1 MSRSL
6 KRTLF
11 KRAEYQIVISE
22 EDEPFTIYV
31 EIRAKDGSTCTVP
44 AILDT
49 GCPVDLVS
57 LSFAREHLR
66 GKDEG
71 KGHKGKGVESERDED
86 KKRLEIHGVRAPGA
100 KLTIFGEWLVPITAT
115 CSQGKT
121 ITFTIFCA
129 GIERDSRMPPFV
141 LGMATLEAHNFY
153 IAPRLQSWWQL
164 GRPLISIGERT
175 DAVSSYNFE
184 PENAFF
190 DGRKQMPLR
199 VILDTGTVMD
209 GVSLNFARR
218 HLEQVKSGPQWTWI
232 DVEGKEHPCDGL
244 WELPLCLKSKDHK
257 KRSFTVLCWGMDL
270 GEPSSE
276 GHHSVR
282 LSKAT
287 LVEQDILL
295 DCGILSFVFEDR
307 ITKTVKTPKNWSQ
320 RLIDKAKFLNE
331 KLREPK
337 IDEE

>member
-1 MSRSL
+1 
-6 KRTLF
+6 
-11 KRAEYQIVISE
+11 
-22 EDEPFTIYV
+22 
-31 EIRAKDGSTCTVP
+31 
-44 AILDT
+44 
-49 GCPVDLVS
+49 
-57 LSFAREHLR
+57 
-66 GKDEG
+66 
-71 KGHKGKGVESERDED
+71 
-86 KKRLEIHGVRAPGA
+86 
-100 KLTIFGEWLVPITAT
+100 
-115 CSQGKT
+115 
-121 ITFTIFCA
+121 
-129 GIERDSRMPPFV
+129 
-141 LGMATLEAHNFY
+141 
-153 IAPRLQSWWQL
+153 
-164 GRPLISIGERT
+164 
-175 DAVSSYNFE
+175 
-184 PENAFF
+184 
-190 DGRKQMPLR
+190 MPLR

-295 DCGILSFVFEDR
+295 DCGTLSFVFEDR

-331 KLREPK
+331 KLRESK